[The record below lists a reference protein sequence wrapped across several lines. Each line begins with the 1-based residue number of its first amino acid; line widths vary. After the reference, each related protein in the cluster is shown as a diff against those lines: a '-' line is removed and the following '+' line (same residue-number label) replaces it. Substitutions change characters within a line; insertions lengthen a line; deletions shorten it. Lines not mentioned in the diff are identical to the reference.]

1 MRIIANCGAGVIVG
15 GARPLDEKRKWY
27 SLRNLKVPA
36 ANNKELLIYNSLA
49 KFNFSSLKSQH
60 DPLVPAGRIFV
71 EVCCQLMTTKFHL
84 DCKNSQKPA

>member
-1 MRIIANCGAGVIVG
+1 MRIIANCEAGVIAG
-15 GARPLDEKRKWY
+15 GARLLDEIGKWY

-49 KFNFSSLKSQH
+49 KFNFLSLLCQH

-71 EVCCQLMTTKFHL
+71 EVCC
-84 DCKNSQKPA
+84 

>member
-1 MRIIANCGAGVIVG
+1 MRIIANCEAGIIVG
-15 GARPLDEKRKWY
+15 GTRPLDEKRKWY
-27 SLRNLKVPA
+27 SLRNLKVPG

-71 EVCCQLMTTKFHL
+71 EVCC
-84 DCKNSQKPA
+84 

>member
-1 MRIIANCGAGVIVG
+1 MRIIANGEAGVIVG
-15 GARPLDEKRKWY
+15 GARPLEEKRKWY

-49 KFNFSSLKSQH
+49 KFNFLSLKSQH

-71 EVCCQLMTTKFHL
+71 EVCC
-84 DCKNSQKPA
+84 

>member
-1 MRIIANCGAGVIVG
+1 MRIIANCEAGVIVG
-15 GARPLDEKRKWY
+15 DVRPLDEKRKGY

-71 EVCCQLMTTKFHL
+71 EVCCQLMTIRFHL
-84 DCKNSQKPA
+84 DCKYCQKPA